1 MSIRFEGLLQS
12 FKWVQSKK
20 FRVLALIGGFFAAQ
34 ILISWSLSR
43 YELWEVEVLK
53 VYDGDTVLVKH
64 EGGKYRVRLL
74 YVDAPETDQ
83 TGLRESFKLT
93 QVHQVGEL
101 STNFL
106 KKLIHRNQIVLKVR
120 GKDRY
125 GRLLGVL
132 YLNRKNLNY
141 EMVKAGM
148 VFLYRGAGFRTQ
160 HNKDMF
166 EEALAYAKRNK
177 KGFWKFQ
184 KIQNP
189 SSWRRYK
196 KKTR

>member
-1 MSIRFEGLLQS
+1 MVLGAILAQLVMS
-12 FKWVQSKK
+12 W
-20 FRVLALIGGFFAAQ
+20 ALSGHEI
-34 ILISWSLSR
+34 
-43 YELWEVEVLK
+43 WEVDVLK
-53 VYDGDTVLVKH
+53 VYDGDTVLVSYKG
-64 EGGKYRVRLL
+64 EKYRVRLL
-74 YVDAPETDQ
+74 YIDAPESDQ

-93 QVHQVGEL
+93 KIHQVGEL
-101 STNFL
+101 ATGFL
-106 KKLIHRNQIVLKVR
+106 KKLIGKNKIELKVR

-132 YLNRKNLNY
+132 YLNERNLNY

-160 HNKDMF
+160 HNREMF

-177 KGFWKFQ
+177 KGFWKYE

-196 KKTR
+196 KKIK